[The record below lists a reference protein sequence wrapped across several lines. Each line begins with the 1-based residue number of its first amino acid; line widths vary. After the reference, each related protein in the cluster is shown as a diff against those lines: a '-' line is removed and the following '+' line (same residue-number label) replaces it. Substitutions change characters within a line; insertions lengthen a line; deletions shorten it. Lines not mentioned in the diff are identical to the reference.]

1 MNKFRT
7 TISSLLAAVAMLSLI
22 PQVNAQTPT
31 EIPIRQGENVNGGP
45 RMPAMVPIRACVFG
59 DTIYLSFSAD
69 LGDVDVEL
77 CEESEGVVLQ
87 TSVDSSYLS
96 ATLPFSGDAGEYT
109 ISFTLASGAVYE
121 GMFSI

>member
-1 MNKFRT
+1 
-7 TISSLLAAVAMLSLI
+7 MLSFI
-22 PQVNAQTPT
+22 PQVHAQTPT

-69 LGDVDVEL
+69 LGDVDVVL

-87 TSVDSSYLS
+87 TSVDSSALS
-96 ATLPFSGDAGEYT
+96 ADLPFSGDAGEYT
-109 ISFTLASGAVYE
+109 ITFTLTNGVVYE
-121 GMFSI
+121 GLFAL

>member
-1 MNKFRT
+1 
-7 TISSLLAAVAMLSLI
+7 MLSFI
-22 PQVNAQTPT
+22 PQVHAQTPT
-31 EIPIRQGENVNGGP
+31 EIPIHQGENVNGGP

-77 CEESEGVVLQ
+77 SKESEGVVLQ
-87 TSVDSSYLS
+87 TSVDSSNLY

-109 ISFTLASGAVYE
+109 ITFSLTNGAVYE
-121 GMFSI
+121 GSFVL